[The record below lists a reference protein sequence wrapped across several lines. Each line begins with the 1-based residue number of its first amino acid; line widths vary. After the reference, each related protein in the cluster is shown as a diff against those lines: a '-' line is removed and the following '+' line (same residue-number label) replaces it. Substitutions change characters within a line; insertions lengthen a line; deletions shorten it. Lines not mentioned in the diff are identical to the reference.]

1 LLLYFILSQVSDG
14 LKAMKGSPEVTSE
27 IVDRVEKKRRDL
39 YDVLKMRPGSMGDRV
54 YWNWRDARQ
63 TKKTDIEAET
73 FEFRWEINTYFLF
86 RSRYFN

>member
-54 YWNWRDARQ
+54 YWNLRVQ
-63 TKKTDIEAET
+63 VGNQHLLPFQIEI
-73 FEFRWEINTYFLF
+73 F
-86 RSRYFN
+86 